1 MLFLICLTLLC
12 MIPSLLFEFL
22 LFNCLKCMGT
32 KIVVLNFDLPSM
44 MLYNVPGLDISGI

>member
-1 MLFLICLTLLC
+1 
-12 MIPSLLFEFL
+12 
-22 LFNCLKCMGT
+22 MGM

>member
-1 MLFLICLTLLC
+1 M
-12 MIPSLLFEFL
+12 
-22 LFNCLKCMGT
+22 